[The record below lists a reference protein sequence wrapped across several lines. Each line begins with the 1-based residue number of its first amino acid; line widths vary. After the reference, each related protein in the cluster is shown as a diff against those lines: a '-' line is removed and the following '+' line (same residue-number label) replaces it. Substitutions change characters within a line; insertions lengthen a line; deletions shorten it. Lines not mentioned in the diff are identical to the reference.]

1 MGISGVILSVA
12 IGVSLWLMILAV
24 LCTTVKSLK
33 AIMLLTF
40 AIGIVSFMVAAL
52 IYLSEPNITS
62 PSRGGLLT

>member
-40 AIGIVSFMVAAL
+40 AIGIVSSYGCRFDL
-52 IYLSEPNITS
+52 PQ
-62 PSRGGLLT
+62 